1 MVSQRAGGRI
11 CEISPVKVA
20 VVGHVE
26 WIEFIRLERVP
37 LPGEIVHARET
48 FEEPAGGGAVA
59 AAQMAALAGEATLFT
74 ALSTDELGTRTRIR
88 LPELGIRLHASSL
101 DQPQRRGFT
110 YLDDAGERTITI
122 LGPRLGPRGEDTTL
136 PWDGLADADAVYFVS
151 GDVAALR
158 AARRAKALVATARSL
173 PVLREAGVQVD
184 ALVGSATDDGERYE
198 DGDLDPAPLH
208 VVRTQGGAGGFV
220 EPDGVRWDPVPLPG
234 PVADAYGCGDC
245 FAAGVAYGLGAG
257 LGIAGAVELGARCG
271 ATALTGHGPYG
282 RLFDGA

>member
-1 MVSQRAGGRI
+1 M
-11 CEISPVKVA
+11 KVA

-26 WIEFIRLERVP
+26 WIEFVRIARVP
-37 LPGEIVHARET
+37 LPGEIVHARAT

-59 AAQMAALAGEATLFT
+59 AAQLAALAGEAMLFT
-74 ALSTDELGTRTRIR
+74 TLSTDELGMRTRAR
-88 LPELGIRLHASSL
+88 LPELGIRLHASAV
-101 DQPQRRGFT
+101 DDPQRRGYT

-122 LGPRLGPRGEDTTL
+122 LGPRLGPRGDDASL
-136 PWDGLADADAVYFVS
+136 PWDELADADAVYFVS

-158 AARRAKALVATARSL
+158 AARRATALVATARSL
-173 PVLREAGVQVD
+173 AVIREAGVQID
-184 ALVGSATDDGERYE
+184 ALVGSATDEGERYE

-208 VVRTQGGAGGFV
+208 VVRTQGGAGGFI

-245 FAAGVAYGLGAG
+245 FAAGIAYGLGAG

-271 ATALTGHGPYG
+271 ATTLTGHGPYG
-282 RLFDGA
+282 HLFDGQT